1 MADSADL
8 KHMIMSFRVSELQVL
23 LGFAGRNKSGR
34 KQELLQRALQLVQKG
49 CTMPVQIK
57 IRELYRQI
65 FSSNLHRRRY
75 PGGPG
80 TSPPQVRPQTDA
92 PPPSGALGT
101 CYGTYTSDPAGP
113 IDFSNK
119 HLSSSHPDP
128 TPSGLPVHP
137 DVRFKHLPF
146 YDVLAEL
153 MKPTSLV
160 PKNNGR
166 FQESFFVFHL
176 TPQQAQDIA
185 MSRDFRPGAKCEY
198 TVQVQLRFCLLE
210 TSCEQEDNFPP
221 SICVRVNGK
230 MAPLPNPIPT
240 SKPGIEPKRPG
251 RSVDI
256 TSICRLSPTVS
267 NQLDVSWASE
277 FGRGYCLAIYLVRRL
292 TSDILLQRLK
302 QFGNRHP
309 DHTRALIK
317 EKLAHDPDSEIATT
331 SLRVSLICPLGK
343 MRMQIPCRA
352 STCTHLQCFD
362 ATTFLMMNEKK
373 PTWVCPVCDKPAP
386 FDKLLIDG
394 YFVEIF
400 RKSPEGSEIQFHE
413 DGSWSPMKHSKETHV
428 ISSPSVKATS
438 SSSSAASASTS
449 TSSDKGSSKK
459 KSVEIIDLTIDSSDE
474 ESSPPASVSSS
485 RPSEQGTPSTSP
497 SLSNTSTP
505 NNLGSPS
512 HIGSPRILESPR
524 GLCSPP
530 LSSPKLDTLCRLRS
544 QSHLSSASL
553 FDYQSRL
560 RSPNNIASP
569 PKVES
574 RLQSPINFGA
584 TVKHES
590 RESLSPCKRE
600 SPTKI
605 SSPPAK
611 QRSPVPRPLPTHL
624 QTSKMYPPFGYVHP
638 MMTSPLSMM
647 AAVPMSSCLT
657 LPRPAPLS
665 LASSLNR
672 NGVSNFHPFANVPSF
687 DDDLLP
693 ILASDDEVGIPDFLS
708 QSTSMLNFRPPSST
722 SSSQHTFNLYSDVIS
737 LD

>member
-485 RPSEQGTPSTSP
+485 RPSEQGA
-497 SLSNTSTP
+497 
-505 NNLGSPS
+505 
-512 HIGSPRILESPR
+512 RAK
-524 GLCSPP
+524 C
-530 LSSPKLDTLCRLRS
+530 
-544 QSHLSSASL
+544 
-553 FDYQSRL
+553 YQR
-560 RSPNNIASP
+560 R
-569 PKVES
+569 
-574 RLQSPINFGA
+574 
-584 TVKHES
+584 
-590 RESLSPCKRE
+590 
-600 SPTKI
+600 
-605 SSPPAK
+605 
-611 QRSPVPRPLPTHL
+611 
-624 QTSKMYPPFGYVHP
+624 
-638 MMTSPLSMM
+638 
-647 AAVPMSSCLT
+647 
-657 LPRPAPLS
+657 
-665 LASSLNR
+665 
-672 NGVSNFHPFANVPSF
+672 GVSQDHNE
-687 DDDLLP
+687 
-693 ILASDDEVGIPDFLS
+693 IRIE
-708 QSTSMLNFRPPSST
+708 
-722 SSSQHTFNLYSDVIS
+722 
-737 LD
+737 